1 MRSTIDS
8 SSLNVVLNGMSA
20 LSVFR
25 TLKTLLTVWIA
36 TVYTFSFQVCNVVPP
51 VAGKLFALP
60 A

>member
-1 MRSTIDS
+1 
-8 SSLNVVLNGMSA
+8 MSA